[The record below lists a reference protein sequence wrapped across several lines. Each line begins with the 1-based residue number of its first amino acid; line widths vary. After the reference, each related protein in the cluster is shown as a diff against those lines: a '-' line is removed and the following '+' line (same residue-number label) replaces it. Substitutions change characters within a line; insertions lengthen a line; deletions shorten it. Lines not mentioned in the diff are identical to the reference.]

1 MALIERETAIALV
14 KKYSVSLE
22 RQDWTGR
29 SVLTLLA
36 TVPPVDPIKA
46 AGGCYCRE
54 CCRGQEDDAGVMHC
68 HKFHI
73 HKKPDGFCSDGEPR
87 EAAT

>member
-1 MALIERETAIALV
+1 MALIEQGRLYDAFTDTFGGMELITLDNALE
-14 KKYSVSLE
+14 LIE
-22 RQDWTGR
+22 NTP
-29 SVLTLLA
+29 TI
-36 TVPPVDPIKA
+36 DPIKA

-73 HKKPDGFCSDGEPR
+73 HKKPDGFCSDGGQR

>member
-36 TVPPVDPIKA
+36 TVPPAPTIDA
-46 AGGCYCRE
+46 APVVHCRE
-54 CCRGQEDDAGVMHC
+54 CRRGQEDDAGIMHC